1 MLRAR
6 FPHPITLLTACI
18 VIAAGLS
25 YLLPAGTYDRVVD
38 EATGR
43 SVVVPGSYH
52 QIEAAPVGFF
62 DTFVALPEGMMAAGE
77 IIFLVFLVGGAFVV
91 VEQTGTFAR
100 AVQSLIVRL
109 GHRETLVIYVS
120 CVVFGMGGV
129 LYNMHEEIVALVPI
143 LLILCHRL
151 GYDNITAV
159 AMSLGAAAV
168 GSAFSPLNP
177 FAVGL
182 AQKLAGLP
190 LLSGGLFRTV
200 VLLVALAFWMG
211 YTARY
216 ARRCQGEKPA
226 VSDASMDRMTRRD
239 RVVLA
244 LVAITFAVMVYGI
257 LAMGWDFNQMSAL
270 FFLMGIV
277 AGLIGGLGVSG
288 TAGAFVEG
296 FKQMAFAAMLIG
308 FARAIFVVLEDG
320 RIVDTIVHGMVTP
333 LESLPAALS
342 AAGMMIV
349 QTFIH
354 FPVSS
359 NSGQAVLTLPILVP
373 LSDLLG
379 ISRQVTVMAYQYGG
393 ALADIIVPT
402 NGGLMAILVAARVN
416 YNDWIRFIGKAY
428 AVLFGI
434 GMAALMIAMVIGL
447 E

>member
-1 MLRAR
+1 M
-6 FPHPITLLTACI
+6 H
-18 VIAAGLS
+18 
-25 YLLPAGTYDRVVD
+25 
-38 EATGR
+38 
-43 SVVVPGSYH
+43 
-52 QIEAAPVGFF
+52 
-62 DTFVALPEGMMAAGE
+62 
-77 IIFLVFLVGGAFVV
+77 
-91 VEQTGTFAR
+91 
-100 AVQSLIVRL
+100 SLIARL
-109 GHRETLVIYVS
+109 GHRETLVIYAS
-120 CVVFGMGGV
+120 CVVFGTGGV
-129 LYNMHEEIVALVPI
+129 LYNMHEEIVALVPV

-151 GYDNITAV
+151 GYDNTTAV

-190 LLSGGLFRTV
+190 LLSGGLYRTI

-216 ARRCQGEKPA
+216 ATRRQGEKPA

-308 FARAIFVVLEDG
+308 FARAIFVVLEEG
-320 RIVDTIVHGMVTP
+320 RIVDTIVYGMFTP
-333 LESLPAALS
+333 LESLQAALS

-349 QTFIH
+349 QTVIH

-416 YNDWIRFIGKAY
+416 YNDWLRFIAKAY

-434 GMAALMIAMVIGL
+434 GMVALLIAMVIGL
-447 E
+447 T

>member
-1 MLRAR
+1 MLRAT
-6 FPHPITLLTACI
+6 FPHPITLLTACML
-18 VIAAGLS
+18 IAAALS
-25 YLLPAGTYDRVVD
+25 YVLPAGTYDRVVD

-52 QIEAAPVGFF
+52 RIEAAPVGVF
-62 DTFVALPEGMMAAGE
+62 DTFVALPEGMIAAGE

-91 VEQTGTFAR
+91 VEQTGAFAR
-100 AVQSLIVRL
+100 AVQSLIARL

-120 CVVFGMGGV
+120 CVVFGAGGV

-190 LLSGGLFRTV
+190 LLSGGLFRSVILV
-200 VLLVALAFWMG
+200 VAMAFWMA

-216 ARRCQGEKPA
+216 ATRRQGEKLP
-226 VSDASMDRMTRRD
+226 STDASMDRMTRRD
-239 RVVLA
+239 MILLG

-257 LAMGWDFNQMSAL
+257 LAWGWDFNQMSAL
-270 FFLMGIV
+270 FFIMGII
-277 AGLIGGLGVSG
+277 AGVVGGLGVSG

-320 RIVDTIVHGMVTP
+320 RIVDTIVCGLFTP

-349 QTFIH
+349 QTIIH

-402 NGGLMAILVAARVN
+402 NGGLMAILAAAKVN
-416 YNDWIRFIGKAY
+416 YNDWLRFIGKGY
-428 AVLFGI
+428 VVLFAI
-434 GMAALMIAMVIGL
+434 GMIALLMAMVVGVG
-447 E
+447 

>member
-6 FPHPITLLTACI
+6 FPHPITLLTACMLL
-18 VIAAGLS
+18 AAGLS
-25 YLLPAGTYDRVVD
+25 YILPAGTYDRVVD

-52 QIEAAPVGFF
+52 KVEAAPVGLF
-62 DTFVALPEGMMAAGE
+62 DTFVALPEGMIAAGE

-91 VEQTGTFAR
+91 VEQTGAFAR
-100 AVQSLIVRL
+100 AVQSLIARL
-109 GHRETLVIYVS
+109 GHRETLVIYAS
-120 CVVFGMGGV
+120 CVVFGTGGV
-129 LYNMHEEIVALVPI
+129 LYNMHEEIVALVPV

-151 GYDNITAV
+151 GYDNTTAV

-190 LLSGGLFRTV
+190 LLSGGLYRTV

-216 ARRCQGEKPA
+216 ATRRQGEKLA

-239 RVVLA
+239 MVVLA

-416 YNDWIRFIGKAY
+416 YNDWLRFIGKAY

-434 GMAALMIAMVIGL
+434 GMVALLIAMVIGL
-447 E
+447 T

>member
-1 MLRAR
+1 ML
-6 FPHPITLLTACI
+6 
-18 VIAAGLS
+18 IAAGLS
-25 YLLPAGTYDRVVD
+25 YILPAGTYDRVVD

-52 QIEAAPVGFF
+52 KVEAAPVGLF

-91 VEQTGTFAR
+91 VEQTGTFGR
-100 AVQSLIVRL
+100 AVQSLIARL

-120 CVVFGMGGV
+120 CVVFGTGGV
-129 LYNMHEEIVALVPI
+129 LYNMHEEIVALVPV

-151 GYDNITAV
+151 GYDNTTAV

-190 LLSGGLFRTV
+190 LLSGGLYRTV
-200 VLLVALAFWMG
+200 VLLVALAFWMA

-216 ARRCQGEKPA
+216 ATRHQGEKLA
-226 VSDASMDRMTRRD
+226 ASGEALDRMTRRD
-239 RVVLA
+239 MVVLA

-349 QTFIH
+349 QAFIH

-416 YNDWIRFIGKAY
+416 YNDWIRFIWKAY

-434 GMAALMIAMVIGL
+434 GMVALLIALLIGVT
-447 E
+447 